1 MSAAL
6 SATTRR
12 RALGWFDESLR
23 RQNALTLYALV
34 LLMLLVPVLAAS
46 IVDPRMIDGDSV
58 WAKPAKFLFS
68 LAVYALTFAWLAGYV
83 APEKRNTRLMRGAV
97 ATVIAASTFELL
109 WIGWQGANGMHSH
122 YNEDTTLF
130 AVMYALMG
138 VFAVLLVAALAPLAY
153 QVWRHPAKGMRPEFR
168 MSVIVGLTLTIILG
182 GGLGIYMSQ
191 QTGHA
196 VGASGGQVPIFGW
209 NRMGGDLRVA
219 HFLGIHTEQVIP
231 LLGAAV
237 ADLKS
242 VLRWGLVIAGTLAY
256 AALTLATFVQALSGR
271 PLFPL

>member
-1 MSAAL
+1 MSAVL
-6 SATTRR
+6 PATTHR
-12 RALGWFDESLR
+12 RALGWLAESLR
-23 RQNALTLYALV
+23 RRNALARYAL
-34 LLMLLVPVLAAS
+34 LLLAVLVPVLIAS
-46 IVDPRMIDGDSV
+46 AIDPRMIDGVSV

-83 APEKRNTRLMRGAV
+83 APGKRNTRLMRGAV

-109 WIGWQGANGMHSH
+109 WIGWQGANGLHSH

-130 AVMYALMG
+130 TVMYVLMG

-153 QVWRHPAKGMRPEFR
+153 HVWRYPVEGVRPEFR
-168 MSVIVGLTLTIILG
+168 MSVLVGLALTIVLG

-191 QTGHA
+191 QTGHV

-219 HFLGIHTEQVIP
+219 HFLGIHAEQVIP
-231 LLGAAV
+231 LLGALV
-237 ADLKS
+237 AALKPA
-242 VLRWGLVIAGTLAY
+242 LRWGLAVAGSLAY
-256 AALTLATFVQALSGR
+256 VVLTLATFVQALHGQ